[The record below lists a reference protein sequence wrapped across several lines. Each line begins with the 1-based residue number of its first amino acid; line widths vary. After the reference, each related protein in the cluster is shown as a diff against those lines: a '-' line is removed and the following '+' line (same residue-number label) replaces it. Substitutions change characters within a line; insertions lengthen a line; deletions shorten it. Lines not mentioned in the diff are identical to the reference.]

1 MLLQTLA
8 EHLQASIIGD
18 ANVDILSVSAPDNAQ
33 INTITV
39 ANSKN
44 FLNQALESD
53 VSAIVVETAPEQTI
67 DRPLLIVENCQ
78 LALITL
84 LNLFFKQKSPKPSIH
99 PSAVISEN
107 SQVHSSAEIGANVVI
122 GEHCIIH
129 ENVII
134 QANTVLGDNI
144 TVGKNSHL
152 HPNVTIYNDSS
163 IGENTIIH
171 AGCVIGS
178 DGFGYHFDGKTHLKL
193 QHIGDVEIGSNV
205 EIGANTAI
213 DRATLGTTKIGDD
226 TKIDNLVQI
235 AHNVTLGKNNIL
247 CAFSGVAG
255 SVTAGDNVIFAADAG
270 AGDHVTIEDNVTIGP
285 RTGIPSKKRLSSGT
299 TWLGNPAR
307 PADKAIEQIVSM
319 QRIPGMKKQ
328 LKSLQQKL
336 KELEEKL

>member
-1 MLLQTLA
+1 MATMSSLATAGAVVGPNAKLGQHCLL
-8 EHLQASIIGD
+8 H
-18 ANVDILSVSAPDNAQ
+18 ANA
-33 INTITV
+33 TIAHHCV
-39 ANSKN
+39 LGNRVK
-44 FLNQALESD
+44 
-53 VSAIVVETAPEQTI
+53 
-67 DRPLLIVENCQ
+67 
-78 LALITL
+78 
-84 LNLFFKQKSPKPSIH
+84 
-99 PSAVISEN
+99 
-107 SQVHSSAEIGANVVI
+107 VHSGT
-122 GEHCIIH
+122 
-129 ENVII
+129 
-134 QANTVLGDNI
+134 TV
-144 TVGKNSHL
+144 
-152 HPNVTIYNDSS
+152 
-163 IGENTIIH
+163 
-171 AGCVIGS
+171 GS